1 MSNHEFFLYQKS
13 PPPTSNCTMPAD
25 LELLMIKDLEMLLC
39 LQCKKVAQK
48 AEAKWLAEEAPCA
61 AAEEAAHQAEE
72 EAKAKACKATV
83 AKKWKAMEVVGSDS
97 DAEPVPLQK
106 KGKGKAW
113 VVSEDSM
120 GKVEVAEVA
129 CQR

>member
-13 PPPTSNCTMPAD
+13 PPPTPNCTMPTD
-25 LELLMIKDLEMLLC
+25 LELLMIKDLEVLLC
-39 LQCKKVAQK
+39 LQYKKAAQK
-48 AEAKWLAEEAPCA
+48 AEEKWLAEEAACVA
-61 AAEEAAHQAEE
+61 AE

-97 DAEPVPLQK
+97 DAEPAPSQK
-106 KGKGKAW
+106 KGKGKAQ